1 MSIRSNSRP
10 AGYDLSPEL
19 QDILRR
25 NGMQGH
31 VILQGDAYH
40 LAVQGHDSPLLTYA
54 VTPEQLRALTDWG
67 TNSANRKA
75 YNTFTAL
82 VEKDFYMPRNF
93 VHARNANGRVAMG
106 LHGYRIGVGEPTN
119 EARANVQAR
128 LDFALQGGGRPIG
141 QYGRM
146 PVRMPLPPGV
156 HRDFWGHHHGF
167 LGWTPR
173 HQDGF
178 HMRRVGGALFM
189 QGAPIVPERPDGRMK
204 PGELQSGGYGFYY
217 KGQQAVT
224 PQPTKDVLQ
233 DLQVSLPEPEVQ
245 VRPRPQEPAK
255 PYQDVIT
262 SNVYFTNEKWRE
274 VLASHGI
281 VVDAE
286 AKTLTILSS
295 ASEHDFQYDLTDEE
309 LKKLTANSTK
319 EVPVQ
324 ARLDVINGIIKDD
337 FQDQVTMDA
346 LNSKE
351 LVAMKLKPEV
361 EQQLNEALQARQT
374 MVADDGLMFTPEL
387 QLHEDKSVGRVDGN
401 ALYEL
406 NENKGWF
413 REGKHGREVTVD
425 DIRVEPVR
433 NEQGEP
439 VKDEKGDMKYR
450 MTAVIN
456 GEPISHEITQR
467 QYDKFMA
474 IDDYHRMKLFSHIF
488 HEVDMKTLPGHG
500 VNIGAA
506 ILAGLAVT
514 GEMAHGVGHV
524 VHEINGIGHHPAPE
538 LAMPSSVAT
547 QASSSKL
554 GCPSLLPQF
563 YEERHGGPRGHVYF
577 KPGVDSPQEI
587 AARAFDAGVNAAEHG
602 VGLGR

>member
-75 YNTFTAL
+75 YNTFAAL
-82 VEKDFYMPRNF
+82 VEKDFYLPRNF

-106 LHGYRIGVGEPTN
+106 LHGYRIGVGE
-119 EARANVQAR
+119 
-128 LDFALQGGGRPIG
+128 
-141 QYGRM
+141 YG
-146 PVRMPLPPGV
+146 RMPLPPGV

-189 QGAPIVPERPDGRMK
+189 QGAPVVPERPDGRIK

-217 KGQQAVT
+217 KGPQAVT
-224 PQPTKDVLQ
+224 PQPAKDVLQ
-233 DLQVSLPEPEVQ
+233 DLQVTLPEPKVQ
-245 VRPRPQEPAK
+245 MRPRPQEPAK
-255 PYQDVIT
+255 PYKEVIT
-262 SNVYFTNEKWRE
+262 SDVYFTNEKWQD

-281 VVDAE
+281 VIDAA
-286 AKTLTILSS
+286 AKTMTIQS
-295 ASEHDFQYDLTDEE
+295 ASTEHDFQYDLTEDEV
-309 LKKLTANSTK
+309 KKLTANAVKDVS
-319 EVPVQ
+319 VL
-324 ARLDVINGIIKDD
+324 ARLDLINNVIRDD
-337 FQDQVTMDA
+337 FQDKVTMDM

-351 LVAMKLKPEV
+351 LIGIRLKPEV
-361 EQQLNEALQARQT
+361 EQQLNAALQQSQT
-374 MVADDGLMFTPEL
+374 VVADQELLVTPEL
-387 QLHEDKSVGRVDGN
+387 QPQDKTVGRVDGN
-401 ALYEL
+401 ALYDL

-413 REGKHGREVTVD
+413 REGRHGREVTVD

-433 NEQGEP
+433 DGRGEP
-439 VKDEKGDMKYR
+439 VKDERGEMKYR

-456 GEPISHEITQR
+456 GEAISHEITQK

-488 HEVDMKTLPGHG
+488 PEVDMKTLPGHG

-514 GEMAHGVGHV
+514 TDMAHGVGHF
-524 VHEINGIGHHPAPE
+524 VHEVQGIGHHPAPE
-538 LAMPSSVAT
+538 
-547 QASSSKL
+547 
-554 GCPSLLPQF
+554 F

-577 KPGVDSPQEI
+577 KPGVDSPQDI
-587 AARAFDAGVNAAEHG
+587 AARAFDAGVNAANHG
-602 VGLGR
+602 VGISRHS

>member
-1 MSIRSNSRP
+1 MSIRSKSRP

-40 LAVQGHDSPLLTYA
+40 LAVQGHDSPLLTYTI
-54 VTPEQLRALTDWG
+54 TPDQLRALADWG
-67 TNSANRKA
+67 TNSANCKA

-106 LHGYRIGVGEPTN
+106 LHGYRIGVGE
-119 EARANVQAR
+119 
-128 LDFALQGGGRPIG
+128 
-141 QYGRM
+141 YGRM
-146 PVRMPLPPGV
+146 PMRMPLPPGV

-189 QGAPIVPERPDGRMK
+189 QGAPIVPEHPDGRMK

-255 PYQDVIT
+255 PYQEVIT
-262 SNVYFTNEKWRE
+262 SNVYFTNEKWQE

-286 AKTLTILSS
+286 AKTLTIQSS

-309 LKKLTANSTK
+309 LKKLTANSIK
-319 EVPVQ
+319 EVPAQ

-374 MVADDGLMFTPEL
+374 MAADEGLMVTPDL
-387 QLHEDKSVGRVDGN
+387 QQSEDKSVGRVDGN
-401 ALYEL
+401 ALYDL

-439 VKDEKGDMKYR
+439 VKDEKGDVKYR

-467 QYDKFMA
+467 QHYKFMA

-514 GEMAHGVGHV
+514 TDMAHGVGHL
-524 VHEINGIGHHPAPE
+524 VHEVQGIGHHPAPE
-538 LAMPSSVAT
+538 
-547 QASSSKL
+547 
-554 GCPSLLPQF
+554 F
-563 YEERHGGPRGHVYF
+563 YEERHGSPRGHVYF
-577 KPGVDSPQEI
+577 KPGVNSPQDI
-587 AARAFDAGVNAAEHG
+587 AARAFDAGVNAANHG
-602 VGLGR
+602 VGISRHS